1 MTYLWVWRLASPAP
15 LCDPPRLVL
24 AGRLYQQTQQLYV
37 LYMLRDKMGRRGFS
51 DKTVKDYLSF
61 GGPVVICYQNGF
73 CVKKKDWQEWKED
86 GKGWKRGREVEA
98 GGLKMAE
105 GGGSCH
111 AGKDFVFCLISCPLP
126 PLPSWHPLY
135 PMSRVSVTFWTC
147 QANTVEW
154 LELSVKVMW
163 CLPLEEPEKDGQE
176 ERVITVENKLRLK
189 GSYLT
194 FMLEITND
202 KLWWRQRS
210 GGVQAFPRLRDHTDD
225 LQHCNPTL
233 SCVASLQV
241 LTKAF
246 YEDM

>member
-24 AGRLYQQTQQLYV
+24 AGRLYQQTQQFYV

-73 CVKKKDWQEWKED
+73 CVKKKEWQEWKED

-126 PLPSWHPLY
+126 PP
-135 PMSRVSVTFWTC
+135 
-147 QANTVEW
+147 
-154 LELSVKVMW
+154 
-163 CLPLEEPEKDGQE
+163 
-176 ERVITVENKLRLK
+176 
-189 GSYLT
+189 
-194 FMLEITND
+194 
-202 KLWWRQRS
+202 
-210 GGVQAFPRLRDHTDD
+210 
-225 LQHCNPTL
+225 
-233 SCVASLQV
+233 V
-241 LTKAF
+241 LTPPLSNEPSVSHILNLPGKHSGMIGAVSQSNVMF
-246 YEDM
+246 ATGGTRERRARRESYYCGE